1 MSLKIGLT
9 GNIGSGKS
17 TICRI
22 FSSIGI
28 PIFYADIESK
38 KLLDSPAIYKKLI
51 LVFGEKISTNNTID
65 KIKLASIVF
74 KDQDRLKQLNN
85 ILHPEVYNR
94 FNDWLKTHTKSQY
107 IIMEAAILFESG
119 FDKYV
124 DISINVHSD
133 KKNRLER
140 VMQRDGIDKQ
150 SVLARMQNQ
159 LSDEVKIK
167 NADYTIENNEND
179 LVIPQVLK
187 LHKLFKNK
195 RGSKKLKPPLYSIL

>member
-38 KLLDSPAIYKKLI
+38 KLLDSPTIYKKLI
-51 LVFGEKISTNNTID
+51 LVFGEKISTNNKID

-74 KDQDRLKQLNN
+74 TDPDLLKQLNN
-85 ILHPEVYNR
+85 ILHPEVYDC
-94 FNDWLKTHTKSQY
+94 FQDWLKTQSESDY
-107 IIMEAAILFESG
+107 VIMEAAILFESG

-124 DISINVHSD
+124 DYSINIHAD
-133 KKNRLER
+133 KNIRLER
-140 VMQRDGIDKQ
+140 VMLRDGIDKQ

-159 LSDEVKIK
+159 LSDELKIK
-167 NADYTIENNEND
+167 NADYTIENNEYD

-187 LHKLFKNK
+187 LHKLFKSK
-195 RGSKKLKPPLYSIL
+195 RGSN